1 MRPKQS
7 ALSKIVPD
15 LFFILGAVLGLV
27 LVVLRIEPV
36 QAAGTYQNDCPFGT
50 YPGNEAPYSTISLQM
65 PVAPG
70 SNWVVGGGGSF
81 YGNFFHCNSYND
93 HYATDWNLA
102 NGVQDAGKPVLAIA
116 DGLVT
121 SAACPTGD
129 GYGCNVVIAHA
140 GGYSTRYAHM
150 QIFYPSANSTVVA
163 GQVIGLV
170 GNTGTNSP
178 HLHLSFLRNN
188 TSYCASGCPAGEVPT
203 APQGVKP
210 SRMQTTSGLVNLT
223 DGSTYASVNGR
234 QYLPDLRSVDGWP
247 VAIYV
252 RNTTGQD
259 ATASMVYRD
268 LAGTN
273 SCSTTVAIP
282 ALSMRR
288 FIPSCSGFS
297 VASGTLDAPP
307 GVTVMVLNNRTTPLT
322 RGATPGIVGAR
333 TVSGS
338 SPWTTAYVPMVVNG
352 DTSSGVSSTV
362 IVVQNATSQATTVSV
377 NYINSPGYSAIN
389 PNPKTYSLPANATI
403 RINDVPNP
411 WSGAAVVSTAAN
423 DNTAVAVT
431 VDYFAWNGLT
441 LSNVEAF
448 QSSSAGTNW
457 TIPLFMSRLPTG
469 TGIMSTPIVV
479 QNVSGQTINVGEISL
494 YCTRAPGWATPPAT
508 LSLSNAQAVSNN
520 GSYAFNPVTDLT
532 NFPSNWWGSCTLSV
546 YNQKSVLM
554 LMQSR
559 AFASG
564 GQPTNYNAYAYQ
576 GLRSQGSGGGG
587 TYAFFPFMAKAL
599 ANGTATSV
607 VIQNLNTSQSAN
619 VTFYYKAEPTICPGS
634 TDVTVA
640 NVSIPASQSV
650 SHSHRSQATIFPGL
664 TEGWCG
670 SLLVKSLNGVPVDG
684 FAEVTTW
691 NSNAGDNISAYNAF
705 TTKWYYNPP

>member
-1 MRPKQS
+1 VGQ
-7 ALSKIVPD
+7 A
-15 LFFILGAVLGLV
+15 
-27 LVVLRIEPV
+27 
-36 QAAGTYQNDCPFGT
+36 QAAGRLPLACPTAGT
-50 YPGNEAPYSTISLQM
+50 FPGTEAPYSTIPLQM

-81 YGNFFHCNSYND
+81 YGNNLHCNSSND

-102 NGVQDAGKPVLAIA
+102 NGAQDDGKPVLAIA
-116 DGLVT
+116 DGTVT
-121 SAACPTGD
+121 SVTSTVCPQT
-129 GYGCNVVIAHA
+129 GYGCSIVIAHA
-140 GGYSTRYAHM
+140 GGYSTRYAHL
-150 QIFYPSANSTVVA
+150 QGVPYPSVNSTIVA

-170 GNTGTNSP
+170 GSTGTTSP
-178 HLHLSFLRNN
+178 HLHLSFMRNN
-188 TSYCASGCPAGEVPT
+188 TSYCASGCPAGET
-203 APQGVKP
+203 ASSPQGDKP
-210 SRMQTTSGLVNLT
+210 SLMQTTGGLVNLT

-247 VAIYV
+247 VAIYA
-252 RNTTGQD
+252 RNTTSQD

-322 RGATPGIVGAR
+322 RGATPGIVAAR

-423 DNTAVAVT
+423 DKTAVAVT

-494 YCTRAPGWATPPAT
+494 YCTRAPGWAIPPAT

-670 SLLVKSLNGVPVDG
+670 SLLVKSLNGVPIDG

-705 TTKWYYNPP
+705 TAKWYYNPP